1 MFMTK
6 FYTKNRHSLII
17 VSMILTLLVI
27 SVVYSCGMAFAETDE
42 DFSKLAIIMYH
53 NTVPDK
59 LSTSKY
65 VINEKEL
72 RNDFEFLR
80 KNGYSVLSLEKVLYM
95 VENNISLP
103 KKSVLLTFDD
113 GYIYNMDIVI
123 PLLQEY
129 SYTAVFAVVGEF
141 TTLNKNNHS
150 LSKAYTYLDYD
161 DIKTC
166 ADSGVV
172 EIAYHS
178 YYLHHCTKTDKGVVI
193 RSGESN
199 EDYKKRFLNDTTM
212 LADKLQEQGIQ
223 PKCYVYP
230 YGLFCKQSEEVL
242 NDLNLPFSFTCC
254 EGINVIKS
262 KKSLRLMRRI
272 NRIGNINNYLE
283 NELNKY
289 GY

>member
-6 FYTKNRHSLII
+6 FYNKNTHLLII
-17 VSMILTLLVI
+17 SSVFLTLLAAI
-27 SVVYSCGMAFAETDE
+27 VVYSFGMAFAETECDY
-42 DFSKLAIIMYH
+42 SKLAIIMYH
-53 NTVPDK
+53 NTVPDN
-59 LSTSKY
+59 LSPSKY

-72 RNDFEFLR
+72 RADFEFLR
-80 KNGYSVLSLEKVLYM
+80 KNQYSVLSLEKILHM

-141 TTLNKNNHS
+141 TTLNKDNHN

-161 DIKTC
+161 DIKAC
-166 ADSGVV
+166 EESGSV
-172 EIAYHS
+172 EVAYHS

-193 RSGESN
+193 RSGESSEN
-199 EDYKKRFLNDTTM
+199 YKKRFLNDTM
-212 LADKLQEQGIQ
+212 LLDEKLLEQGIK

-242 NDLNLPFSFTCC
+242 DDLNIPFSFTCS

-272 NRIGNINNYLE
+272 NRIGNISNYLE